1 MAPGH
6 SDNHLRLRTTWS
18 YTQECPVIKE
28 LNKYCIYETFNLSWE
43 KVHVL
48 VGIPQVCFR
57 VVDCPHV
64 YLCTVVSQ
72 RGTDYS
78 CGERHCV
85 CATDKAQG
93 SLTWVIMLWSGKKFL
108 NMSRFWCS
116 VVIFFSNKSS
126 LVQVMACWWIG
137 DKPLPEPMITC
148 VEYSVPHSLPY
159 SLSVSARY
167 GMPFVSSVFFLT
179 NVCPVAAQSAC
190 AI

>member
-28 LNKYCIYETFNLSWE
+28 LNKYCIYETLKLSWG

-48 VGIPQVCFR
+48 VSIPQVCFR
-57 VVDCPHV
+57 VVDCRHV

-85 CATDKAQG
+85 CASDKAQG
-93 SLTWVIMLWSGKKFL
+93 SLTWVIMTWSRKNDL
-108 NMSRFWCS
+108 NMSHFWCS

-126 LVQVMACWWIG
+126 LVQVIACRRAVG
-137 DKPLPEPMITC
+137 KPLPEPM
-148 VEYSVPHSLPY
+148 
-159 SLSVSARY
+159 
-167 GMPFVSSVFFLT
+167 MNFVLT
-179 NVCPVAAQSAC
+179 TYAP
-190 AI
+190 